1 MVYNLDQMKKQNK
14 FLFGL
19 ITIIALLLLSVIPL
33 FADQLY
39 DLCYFG
45 EPMKNGEF
53 LYVRYRNPLLEPI
66 LRTYEMYVYNPSTG
80 KITYLQQ
87 YGEKSYLLPV
97 VSPDRSSITYHSL
110 IEGNDFLVTRNIIS
124 GRSTRLRFDTSGY
137 FLFNTLHYDN
147 ETVASV
153 LRRGVDTQAIYVI
166 YNDLGTIKRLHTGHR
181 FREVGFLYNG
191 SIYYVDHV
199 GNRLSLGVVRS
210 DGKGRTVVAEN
221 VEFTKKAPS
230 GEAILYSIGSQLLLY
245 RVFNN
250 ESIGLSKHFSSE
262 KPPLIADD
270 GSACVVYGGDTVLLV
285 NIPSGNVLYYLTTGG
300 GGRGDILSRYTY
312 YTVKD
317 ENRVFA
323 IQYKKPGQHL
333 REVFSDDG
341 QGPDQGPMKLLGVSP
356 DDRYILYQF
365 EDRKS
370 LKIYDRDRKE
380 IFSKTF
386 NFTIENVI
394 VSPFM
399 EFSEAIQS
407 IYIIATSPSNDD
419 PESVP
424 VRELYMYNY
433 PHRSLTAISTA
444 EETDLAPYLRER

>member
-1 MVYNLDQMKKQNK
+1 MKNVKRY
-14 FLFGL
+14 LYGL
-19 ITIIALLLLSVIPL
+19 LTIIALLLLSVIPL
-33 FADQLY
+33 FPDQLY

-53 LYVRYRNPLLEPI
+53 LFVRYRNPLLEPI
-66 LRTYEMYVYNPSTG
+66 LRTYEMYVFNPRTG
-80 KITYLQQ
+80 KITFLQQ

-153 LRRGVDTQAIYVI
+153 LRRGADTQAIYVI
-166 YNDLGTIKRLHTGHR
+166 YNDLGTIQRLHSGHK

-191 SIYYVDHV
+191 SVYYVDHI

-221 VEFTKKAPS
+221 VEYVKKAPS
-230 GEAILYSIGSQLLLY
+230 GEAVLYSIDTDLFLY

-250 ESIGLSKHFSSE
+250 ESVNLTEHFSSE
-262 KPPLIADD
+262 KLPLIADD
-270 GSACVVYGGDTVLLV
+270 GSACVVYDEETVLLV
-285 NIPSGNVLYYLTTGG
+285 NIPSGDVLYYLTLS
-300 GGRGDILSRYTY
+300 GDGQGDALSRYTY

-317 ENRVFA
+317 NQVFA

-333 REVFSDDG
+333 REVFSD
-341 QGPDQGPMKLLGVSP
+341 QGPIHLLGVSP

-365 EDRKS
+365 EDRRS
-370 LKIYDRDRKE
+370 LRIYDRNSGE

-386 NFTIENVI
+386 NFTIKEVI

-399 EFSEAIQS
+399 EFSEAIHS
-407 IYIIATSPSNDD
+407 IYIIATSPSGDD
-419 PESVP
+419 SESVP

-433 PHRSLTAISTA
+433 PRRSLTAISTA
-444 EETDLAPYLRER
+444 EETDIAPYLRER

>member
-1 MVYNLDQMKKQNK
+1 MKRVKRYLNV
-14 FLFGL
+14 LF
-19 ITIIALLLLSVIPL
+19 IIIALLGLSVIPL
-33 FADQLY
+33 FGDQLY
-39 DLCYFG
+39 DLCYFA

-53 LYVRYRNPLLEPI
+53 LFVRYRNPLLDPL
-66 LRTYEMYVYNPSTG
+66 LRTYEMYVFNPGTG
-80 KITYLQQ
+80 KITSLQQ

-97 VSPDRSSITYHSL
+97 VSPDRSTITYHSL

-137 FLFNTLHYDN
+137 FLFNTLHFDN

-153 LRRGVDTQAIYVI
+153 LRRGIDRQAIYVI
-166 YNDLGTIKRLHTGHR
+166 YNDLGTIKRLYSGQK
-181 FREVGFLYNG
+181 FREVGFLYNA
-191 SIYYVDHV
+191 SIFYVDHV

-221 VEFTKKAPS
+221 VEYVEKAPG
-230 GEAILYSIGSQLLLY
+230 GEAVLYSIGTDLFLY

-250 ESIGLSKHFSSE
+250 ESIALSNTFSPG
-262 KPPLIADD
+262 KPPLMAAD
-270 GSACVVYGGDTVLLV
+270 GAACVVYDDDRVLLV
-285 NIPSGNVLYYLTTGG
+285 NIPSGDVLYQLTQSSEGKS
-300 GGRGDILSRYTY
+300 DIISRYTF

-317 ENRVFA
+317 SNRVLA
-323 IQYKKPGQHL
+323 IHYKKPGQQL
-333 REVFSDDG
+333 REVFTDE
-341 QGPDQGPMKLLGVSP
+341 GPIRLLGVSP

-370 LKIYDRDRKE
+370 LRIYDRDSGD
-380 IFSKTF
+380 IFTKRF
-386 NFTIENVI
+386 DFTIEDVI

-407 IYIIATSPSNDD
+407 IYIIATSPSGEAS
-419 PESVP
+419 PSGEEAPSIP

-433 PHRSLTAISTA
+433 PRRSLTAISTA
-444 EETDLAPYLRER
+444 EDTDLEPYLRDR